1 MSGWGQTCLRPKA
14 FPSGPWSRQWS
25 EFPKSRGGTASVSRV
40 RGSGFAL
47 TSDKALASCPVS
59 QRPTPSA
66 LCLGEEPV
74 LLKLGEVERTP
85 WPPEGEEAPRS
96 ELARVGP
103 GL

>member
-1 MSGWGQTCLRPKA
+1 MGPDLPEAKGLPFRALEQTMVR
-14 FPSGPWSRQWS
+14 S

-59 QRPTPSA
+59 QCPTPSA

-85 WPPEGEEAPRS
+85 WPPEGEEALRS
-96 ELARVGP
+96 ELAGLGP